1 MKNKRDYFKKE
12 LIIKLIA
19 KDKKDGY
26 FKKLEQQL
34 RDKNKWDT

>member
-1 MKNKRDYFKKE
+1 MKNKQEYFIKE
-12 LIIKLIA
+12 LLIKLIA

-34 RDKNKWDT
+34 RDKNK

>member
-34 RDKNKWDT
+34 RDKNK

>member
-1 MKNKRDYFKKE
+1 MKNKQEYFIKE

-19 KDKKDGY
+19 KDKKEGY

-34 RDKNKWDT
+34 KDKNK